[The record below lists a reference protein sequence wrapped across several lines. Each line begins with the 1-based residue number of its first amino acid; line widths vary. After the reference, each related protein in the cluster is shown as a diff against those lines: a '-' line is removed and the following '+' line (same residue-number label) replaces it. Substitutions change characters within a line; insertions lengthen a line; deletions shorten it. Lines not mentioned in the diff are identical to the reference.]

1 MPMGE
6 PFAPAAPEGS
16 AARQDAL
23 TATKLHIPRARHG
36 LVPRPRLV
44 DWLTEA
50 LAGELTVVCAPVG
63 FGKTALLADWARH
76 SGRTVAWL
84 SLDTA
89 DNDPVRFWRHVA
101 AALGGVRAR
110 AGQRLTDLLG
120 PRPPRS
126 LEAVLTT
133 LVNELAAVPGEVVLV
148 LDDYHLIETP
158 AVHESVVF
166 LLEHLP
172 AGLRLAMACRA
183 DPPLPL
189 ARLRARGELAELR
202 ADQLRFTRQE
212 AAALLRET
220 AGPDLPDDAVA
231 ALEAR
236 TEGWAAGLQLAALSL
251 RGREDAAAF
260 VASFSGDH
268 RYVLDF
274 LAEEVLERQP
284 ERVRTFLLE
293 TSVLERLCGPLCDA
307 VTGGTDGQRLLETVE
322 RANLFLIPLDEVR
335 GWWRYHHL
343 FADLLRVRL
352 VQERPE
358 RLPRLHR
365 AAAAWLERHGL
376 VDEAI
381 RHALAAGDTAGVAQ
395 LVERNI
401 EPMLGRGETARWR
414 AAQLAERHNGPALAG
429 DEGATVTG
437 WLDALP
443 AELVESRPR
452 LCVVRAIQAAIAG
465 QAGALQYWLDT
476 AERGLAATTLDEPA
490 EAGLVPAGWAA
501 GSPPVEM
508 QGAIAILRA
517 DLARLRGD
525 ADRAIRLVRQV
536 LARLPA
542 GERVLRFNADWN
554 LARAHWVNG
563 ELGDAGHML
572 AGLVATAQAAG
583 EYYLA
588 LAVCWELGRVQ
599 SAQGRLGAALATY
612 RQALTRGAEVGGPSL
627 PALGIAQLGVAAVL
641 YERDELAGSL
651 EHATE
656 GVARCRQLAGARLLA
671 EGLVVLARVRQAV
684 GDQAGALA
692 AVAEAERVG
701 PSPDVVDLF
710 NPAPAARARL
720 LLAQGQLA
728 QAAAWAAG
736 RGLGADDPP
745 GYPRERENLLL
756 ARLLLGQ
763 GEPERALQLLDRLQ
777 AAAAAAQRTGSLI
790 ELGALRARALAA
802 CGDQPGG
809 LAALAG
815 ALTLAWPE
823 GYVRVFADEGAPL
836 GALLDQLITG
846 RRRRASV
853 AATVP
858 GGYLGRLRVAFQP
871 EDAYAAP
878 PSPGPAAS
886 ETVAGLAEPLT
897 DRELEVL
904 GLLAA
909 GMANQ
914 QIARELVVALETA
927 KKHVSHVLGKLG
939 AVNRT
944 QAVARARELGLL
956 R

>member
-1 MPMGE
+1 
-6 PFAPAAPEGS
+6 
-16 AARQDAL
+16 
-23 TATKLHIPRARHG
+23 
-36 LVPRPRLV
+36 
-44 DWLTEA
+44 
-50 LAGELTVVCAPVG
+50 
-63 FGKTALLADWARH
+63 
-76 SGRTVAWL
+76 
-84 SLDTA
+84 
-89 DNDPVRFWRHVA
+89 
-101 AALGGVRAR
+101 
-110 AGQRLTDLLG
+110 
-120 PRPPRS
+120 
-126 LEAVLTT
+126 
-133 LVNELAAVPGEVVLV
+133 
-148 LDDYHLIETP
+148 
-158 AVHESVVF
+158 
-166 LLEHLP
+166 LP
-172 AGLRLAMACRA
+172 A
-183 DPPLPL
+183 
-189 ARLRARGELAELR
+189 ARLRARGELVEVRAAELR
-202 ADQLRFTRQE
+202 FTQEE
-212 AAALLRET
+212 AAALLRE
-220 AGPDLPDDAVA
+220 AVGHDLPEGAVA
-231 ALEAR
+231 ALVAR

-335 GWWRYHHL
+335 RWWRYHDL

-352 VQERPE
+352 AQERPE

-395 LVERNI
+395 MVERNI

-414 AAQLAERHNGPALAG
+414 TAQLAERHNGPALAG

-452 LCVVRAIQAAIAG
+452 LCVVRAIQAAIAD

-476 AERGLAATTLDEPA
+476 AERALAATTMGEPA
-490 EAGLVPAGWAA
+490 EAGPVPAGWAD
-501 GSPPVEM
+501 SPPVEM
-508 QGAIAILRA
+508 LGAVAILRA

-554 LARAHWVNG
+554 LAWAHWVNG

-572 AGLVATAQAAG
+572 ADLVATAQAAG

-588 LAVCWELGRVQ
+588 LAVSWELGRVQ

-612 RQALTRGAEVGGPSL
+612 RQALTGGAEVGGPSL

-692 AVAEAERVG
+692 AVAEAEQTE

-728 QAAAWAAG
+728 QAAAWAAA
-736 RGLGADDPP
+736 RGLDAGDPP
-745 GYPRERENLLL
+745 GYPREREHLLL
-756 ARLLLGQ
+756 ARLLLAQ
-763 GEPERALQLLDRLQ
+763 GEPERALQLLERLQ
-777 AAAAAAQRTGSLI
+777 AAAAAAQRTGPLI

-802 CGDQPGG
+802 CGDQPGA
-809 LAALAG
+809 LAALAA
-815 ALTLAWPE
+815 ALTLAWPQ
-823 GYVRVFADEGAPL
+823 GYVRVFADEGVPL
-836 GALLDQLITG
+836 SALLDQLITG
-846 RRRRASV
+846 RRRGAS
-853 AATVP
+853 P
-858 GGYLGRLRVAFQP
+858 Q
-871 EDAYAAP
+871 P
-878 PSPGPAAS
+878 PSPEGTWDVCGRPS
-886 ETVAGLAEPLT
+886 SRKMPTPPRPRQGRRPRRRWR
-897 DRELEVL
+897 DWPSR
-904 GLLAA
+904 
-909 GMANQ
+909 
-914 QIARELVVALETA
+914 
-927 KKHVSHVLGKLG
+927 
-939 AVNRT
+939 
-944 QAVARARELGLL
+944 
-956 R
+956 